1 MFLSKSHIFKFC
13 NCLCP
18 TRGWGLFFK
27 NRFILL
33 LWFTLILFCIHGL
46 PQVLWAAPSKPM
58 LWASSNEDTD
68 VYDPFTDYSEFDTQ
82 SDEEA
87 DLNFFRNGRL
97 LTASLLLGSQRF
109 SGTLASMFKPAP
121 MFGFTFGYFFNLR
134 FSFLL
139 SMMFSSG
146 DIDFMTHS
154 DERATG
160 NFLLT
165 SYGLGVRYFFN
176 TQNVYRS
183 FSWLSP
189 YIFIGGA
196 QMSLSTKIREDEFGA
211 NDSGFG
217 LEGGVGVEIPL
228 GQNSWYIG
236 IQAVYQFVLFKE
248 LEGTEFKTQKGPTG
262 IVPRGDVWN
271 AAFSLGV
278 NF

>member
-1 MFLSKSHIFKFC
+1 M
-13 NCLCP
+13 
-18 TRGWGLFFK
+18 
-27 NRFILL
+27 
-33 LWFTLILFCIHGL
+33 
-46 PQVLWAAPSKPM
+46 LWAAPSKSNKSM
-58 LWASSNEDTD
+58 LWTSSNADTD

-97 LTASLLLGSQRF
+97 MTASLLLGSQSF
-109 SGTLASMFKPAP
+109 SGTLGSIYKPAP
-121 MFGFTFGYFFNLR
+121 MFGFALGYFFNLR
-134 FSFLL
+134 FSMLL
-139 SMMFSSG
+139 SFMFSSS
-146 DIDFMTHS
+146 DIDFMTQS
-154 DERATG
+154 NERIIG
-160 NFLLT
+160 NSLLT

-183 FSWLSP
+183 FAWLSP

-196 QMSLSTKIREDEFGA
+196 QMSLSTKIDVDEFGA

-236 IQAVYQFVLFKE
+236 IQAVYQLVLFKE
-248 LEGTEFKTQKGPTG
+248 IEGTEIKTQQGPTG

-271 AAFSLGV
+271 AAVSLGV